1 MSPSDP
7 APSKQAQAARDD
19 LAFMK
24 SLVDGAER
32 SQAATGKL
40 FVAAGLLYGL
50 QMVGHWLQASGRLAL
65 PPLGNLAIAVVPTA
79 VFLVILTVVLV
90 RESPGNHGGSTNRAF
105 QAVFSAAGLTNLV
118 LAAVFAPP
126 AIAQHDIR
134 IWLFFPCVV
143 YALQGGAWF
152 AVWTLRRRGW
162 MLLTA
167 LGYFAFAVAMGATI
181 GKELY
186 ILFAGLGML
195 LCMVLPGLVMM
206 RQGAKAA

>member
-7 APSKQAQAARDD
+7 ARAARDD
-19 LAFMK
+19 LAFLK
-24 SLVDGAER
+24 SLVDGAEH
-32 SQAATGKL
+32 SQGVTGKL

-50 QMVGHWLQASGRLAL
+50 QMVGHWLQATGRIAL
-65 PPLGNLAIAVVPTA
+65 PPLGNLAIAAGPTA
-79 VFLVILTVVLV
+79 IFLVILTTVLV
-90 RESPGNHGGSTNRAF
+90 RERGASQGGSANRAF

-134 IWLFFPCVV
+134 VWLFFPCVV

-152 AVWTLRRRGW
+152 ATWTLRRRTW

-167 LGYFAFAVAMGATI
+167 LGYFAFAIAMGATI
-181 GKELY
+181 GQEIY
-186 ILFAGLGML
+186 ILLAGVGML
-195 LCMVLPGLVMM
+195 LCMVLPGLIMM
-206 RQGAKAA
+206 RQARAERV

>member
-7 APSKQAQAARDD
+7 TQTARDD

-32 SQAATGKL
+32 SQGATGKL

-50 QMVGHWLQASGRLAL
+50 QMVGHWLQASGRLVL
-65 PPLGNLAIAVVPTA
+65 PPLGNLAIAAGPTA
-79 VFLVILTVVLV
+79 IFLIILTLVLV
-90 RESPGNHGGSTNRAF
+90 RERGASQGGSANRAF

-126 AIAQHDIR
+126 AIAQHDLR
-134 IWLFFPCVV
+134 IWLFYPCVV
-143 YALQGGAWF
+143 FALQGGAWL
-152 AVWTLRRRGW
+152 ATWTLRRRTW

-167 LGYFAFAVAMGATI
+167 LGYFACAIAMGASI
-181 GKELY
+181 GREIY
-186 ILFAGLGML
+186 ILFAGIGML
-195 LCMVLPGLVMM
+195 ACMVGPGLIMM
-206 RQGAKAA
+206 RQARAS